1 LNNTKHYRTIR
12 SFVKREGRITPAQK
26 TAFETLLPIYGLPTT
41 RLDFSDIFKNQLP
54 VFLEI
59 GFGMGQS
66 LAEMAAAFPE
76 INFIGVE
83 VHRPGVGALLQAIHE
98 RHLSNIR
105 ISSIDA
111 VTLLTEQIPDH
122 SLDKIQIFFPDPWH
136 KKRHHKRRLIQP
148 AFIQLVYQKL
158 KPQGI
163 LHIATDWQDYAD
175 HITAVMDQESRF
187 KSLNDAEK
195 LPREYTWRPTT
206 KYEQRGERLHHVT
219 HDFLFISKR
228 PLFQQEFFPSDP
240 DNNR

>member
-1 LNNTKHYRTIR
+1 MNTAKPHRVIR

-26 TAFETLLPIYGLPTT
+26 TAFETLMPIYGLPETP
-41 RLDFSDIFKNQLP
+41 LNLSDLFKNKQP
-54 VFLEI
+54 IFLEI

-66 LAEMAAAFPE
+66 LAEMALTFPD

-83 VHRPGVGALLQAIHE
+83 VHRPGVGALLNAIQEHS
-98 RHLSNIR
+98 LSNIR

-163 LHIATDWQDYAD
+163 LHIATDWQDYAE
-175 HITAVMDQESRF
+175 HITAIMQNESRF
-187 KSLNDAEK
+187 ESVNDAEK

-206 KYEQRGERLHHVT
+206 KYEQRGQRLNHAIYT
-219 HDFLFISKR
+219 LLFVAK
-228 PLFQQEFFPSDP
+228 
-240 DNNR
+240 

>member
-1 LNNTKHYRTIR
+1 MNTAKPHRVIR

-26 TAFETLLPIYGLPTT
+26 TAFETLMPIYGLPETP
-41 RLDFSDIFKNQLP
+41 LNLSDLFKNKQP
-54 VFLEI
+54 IFFEI
-59 GFGMGQS
+59 GFGMGHS
-66 LAEMAAAFPE
+66 LAEMARSFPD

-83 VHRPGVGALLQAIHE
+83 VHRPGVGALLNAIQEHS
-98 RHLSNIR
+98 LSNIR

-163 LHIATDWQDYAD
+163 LHIATDWQDYAE
-175 HITAVMDQESRF
+175 HITAIMQNESRF
-187 KSLNDAEK
+187 ESVNDAEK

-206 KYEQRGERLHHVT
+206 KYEQRGQRLNHAIYT
-219 HDFLFISKR
+219 LLFVAK
-228 PLFQQEFFPSDP
+228 
-240 DNNR
+240 